1 MCLQHA
7 AVSWRSSQP
16 SLLAFTHEVSPYT
29 LQDRCEMCLFACRIC
44 ILSGVLSCHI
54 RTLPLNKI
62 VFLAARC
69 AFSLRLPRFRS
80 QSTAYTSTH
89 RALSCEEHLFSRDMQ
104 IFTQRVTISH
114 QPVLYGLKIDL
125 HSLHPSARP
134 CKAPACTAADKGV
147 QLQTAICHCDKP
159 GHLHLSLRHLH
170 CLVKNNFAAYLQK
183 QQPPARINIWER
195 KVR

>member
-1 MCLQHA
+1 MTPTEAGTWQPSCPPTGGWLSTAQPAGQAGRSVCLQHA

-69 AFSLRLPRFRS
+69 AFSRRLPRFRS

-114 QPVLYGLKIDL
+114 QPVLYTLK
-125 HSLHPSARP
+125 
-134 CKAPACTAADKGV
+134 
-147 QLQTAICHCDKP
+147 
-159 GHLHLSLRHLH
+159 
-170 CLVKNNFAAYLQK
+170 
-183 QQPPARINIWER
+183 
-195 KVR
+195 